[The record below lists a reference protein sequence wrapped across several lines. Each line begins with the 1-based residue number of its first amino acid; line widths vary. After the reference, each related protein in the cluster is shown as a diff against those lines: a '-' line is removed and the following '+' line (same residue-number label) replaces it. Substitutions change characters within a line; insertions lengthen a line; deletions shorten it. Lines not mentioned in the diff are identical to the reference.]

1 MRATSTLSPNRK
13 LGVLIPKGPKKTTA
27 RDGELPCMEVLI
39 RLLTWCANK
48 WTVLLFYTNGHDSG
62 AEQFGKFQPTA
73 ESSMD
78 LSNSVPENS

>member
-27 RDGELPCMEVLI
+27 RDGELACMEVLI

-48 WTVLLFYTNGHDSG
+48 WYCCVRPMGMTQ
-62 AEQFGKFQPTA
+62 EQNSFGKFQPTA
-73 ESSMD
+73 ESSMN